1 VSIVGPPERVKNL
14 SVRANSYHSR
24 SALASLAWEIIWD
37 GVPIGVN
44 NKESAICKPL
54 QILAVAVIFGLLS
67 SHTPVNINNS
77 VQPPSQLVAAKLPQ
91 PQPRTQTEVAPVI
104 ATPEPKPEP
113 PPPVAPA
120 PVVAAPEPTNP
131 EDLVRIKAQDRGWV
145 YGEWDSLYQLIQN
158 ESSWNYLNV
167 NPSSGACGLFQALP
181 CSKISDPTNVQSQID
196 FGLSYIAERYGSPS
210 QALAFWNSQSPH
222 WY

>member
-14 SVRANSYHSR
+14 FVRANSYHSR
-24 SALASLAWEIIWD
+24 SALALLAWKIIWD

-77 VQPPSQLVAAKLPQ
+77 VQPPPQLVAAKLTP
-91 PQPRTQTEVAPVI
+91 PQPRIQTEVAPVI

-113 PPPVAPA
+113 PPPVPPA
-120 PVVAAPEPTNP
+120 PLVAPPQPINP
-131 EDLVRIKAQDRGWV
+131 VDLVRIKAQERGWTG
-145 YGEWDSLYQLIQN
+145 YEWDSLYQLVMN
-158 ESSWNYLNV
+158 ESSWDYLNV
-167 NPSSGACGLFQALP
+167 NKKSGACGLFQAWP
-181 CSKISDPTNVQSQID
+181 CSKLADINNIESQID
-196 FGLSYIAERYGSPS
+196 FGLPYIAEVYGTPS